1 MSKRRVVITG
11 TGVVSAIGL
20 NRQQALDALQKG
32 VSGIGPVRLLDTV
45 HREFP
50 VGEVSLSND
59 QMRHMLQIED
69 STLISR
75 NTLLGIVAAREA
87 MTQAQLSIG
96 MTTSD
101 NVQEEPM
108 ALVAGTTVGG
118 MDITERYYSE
128 RLSREM
134 IQRHDC
140 GDSTNRMADY
150 LAPFAFTTTVSTACS
165 ATLNAIILGKLLVE
179 SGQYDI
185 VVAGGMES
193 LTRFHLNGFKSL
205 MILDE
210 HPCRPFDADRHGL
223 NLGEGAA
230 FIVIET
236 EEHALR
242 RGAIPLAVIEGAAN
256 ACDAYHQTASSP
268 DGEGAYRAM
277 TEALG
282 EAALQPDDIDYV
294 NAHGTATPDNDAAES
309 AALRRVFGDKMP
321 PVSSTK
327 SFTGHTTS
335 ASGAIETVFSIL
347 ALRHQFIPAN
357 LGWQHQDENCITPY
371 LPNDANPPALRHVL
385 CNAFGFGGNDSAVVL
400 GKYEPS
406 TQETTENPKSPENR
420 HVYVVAE
427 VKSVDET
434 EYREYLNPMK
444 ARRYGRLLRRALVTA
459 LKAIRQSGIDQPD
472 AIINGTGLGC
482 ISNTEQMLD
491 ALSTEGESV
500 SMPTCFMQSTHNT
513 VASLIAIHT
522 GNHGYNSTYSH
533 GKRSFEC
540 ALLDA
545 YLQIKSGKIRSALV
559 CANDELTDALRD
571 KMIQCGLPPDAQSDR
586 SWALM
591 LSAEPGEHPL
601 YELYPPLPSQREGVV
616 SKDFQ

>member
-1 MSKRRVVITG
+1 MSSQRVVITG

-20 NRQQALDALQKG
+20 NLQQTLDALQKG
-32 VSGIGPVRLLDTV
+32 VSGIGSVQLLDTI

-50 VGEVSLSND
+50 VGEVPMTND
-59 QMRHMLQIED
+59 QLRHMLQID
-69 STLISR
+69 GGALISR

-87 MTQAQLSIG
+87 MAQAKLHVG
-96 MTTSD
+96 TVTSD
-101 NVQEEPM
+101 CIPEETM

-118 MDITERYYSE
+118 MDITEQYYAD
-128 RLSREM
+128 RLSSEM

-140 GDSTNRMADY
+140 GDSTNRMADH
-150 LAPFAFTTTVSTACS
+150 LAPFKFTTTVSTACS
-165 ATLNAIILGKLLVE
+165 AALNAIILGKRLIE

-242 RGAIPLAVIEGAAN
+242 RGVSPLAVIEGAAN

-268 DGEGAYRAM
+268 NGEGAYRAI
-277 TEALG
+277 TEALC
-282 EAALQPDDIDYV
+282 EATLQPDDIDYV
-294 NAHGTATPDNDAAES
+294 NAHGTATPDNDVAES

-335 ASGAIETVFSIL
+335 ASGAIEAVFSIL

-357 LGWQHQDENCITPY
+357 LGWQHPDENCITPY
-371 LPNDANPPALRHVL
+371 LPDKTDRPALRHVL
-385 CNAFGFGGNDSAVVL
+385 CNAFGFGGNDSSIVL
-400 GKYEPS
+400 GKYEPLI
-406 TQETTENPKSPENR
+406 QDNPKHPESPQNP

-427 VKSVDET
+427 VKSVEET

-459 LKAIRQSGIDQPD
+459 LKAIRQSGIEQPD
-472 AIINGTGLGC
+472 AIINGTALGC
-482 ISNTEQMLD
+482 ISNTEKMLD
-491 ALSTEGESV
+491 ALSIEGESV

-533 GKRSFEC
+533 GKKSFEC

-545 YLQIKSGKIRSALV
+545 FLQIKSGKIRSALV

-571 KMIQCGLPPDAQSDR
+571 KMTECGLLPDAQFDR
-586 SWALM
+586 SWALI
-591 LSAEPGEHPL
+591 LSADPGERPL
-601 YELYPPLPSQREGVV
+601 YEIKEYPYPLQGKE
-616 SKDFQ
+616 

>member
-1 MSKRRVVITG
+1 MSNQRVVISG
-11 TGVVSAIGL
+11 AGVVSAIGL
-20 NRQQALDALQKG
+20 DLQQTLDALQKG

-50 VGEVSLSND
+50 VGEVALSNE
-59 QMRHMLQIED
+59 QLREQLQID
-69 STLISR
+69 GDTLISR
-75 NTLLGIVAAREA
+75 NSLLGIMAAREA
-87 MTQAQLSIG
+87 MAQAGIG
-96 MTTSD
+96 QEGKNATT
-101 NVQEEPM
+101 
-108 ALVAGTTVGG
+108 ALICGTTVGG
-118 MDITERYYSE
+118 MDLTEQYYPD
-128 RLSREM
+128 RLNAEVLR
-134 IQRHDC
+134 RHGC
-140 GDSTNRMADY
+140 GDSTEQIALHTGGFN
-150 LAPFAFTTTVSTACS
+150 FTTTVSTACS
-165 ATLNAIILGKLLVE
+165 AALNAIILGKRLIE

-236 EEHALR
+236 EEHALQ
-242 RGAIPLAVIEGAAN
+242 RGATPLAVIEGAAN

-309 AALRRVFGDKMP
+309 AALQRVFGDKMP

-347 ALRHQFIPAN
+347 ALRHQFIPVN
-357 LGWQHQDENCITPY
+357 LGWQHPDEACINPY
-371 LPNDANPPALRHVL
+371 LGKDGNNSHLLRHVL

-406 TQETTENPKSPENR
+406 TQERPENPKYSENR
-420 HVYVVAE
+420 QVYVVAE
-427 VKSVDET
+427 VKEVAET

-459 LKAIRQSGIDQPD
+459 LKAIRESGIDHPD
-472 AIINGTGLGC
+472 AIINGTALGC

-491 ALSTEGESV
+491 TLHTEGESA

-533 GKRSFEC
+533 GEQSFEC
-540 ALLDA
+540 ALQDA
-545 YLQIKSGKIRSALV
+545 YLQIKSGRIHSALV
-559 CANDELTDALRD
+559 CANDELTDSLRE
-571 KMIQCGLPPDAQSDR
+571 KTTQCGLQPGQHADR

-591 LSAEPGEHPL
+591 LSADPGNIKTHPDTHKG
-601 YELYPPLPSQREGVV
+601 RE
-616 SKDFQ
+616 